1 MCDIYTQ
8 ISQLKQQNEEIVRTL
23 NEQNILF
30 DNILVEPNLLSSDEI
45 LRQITAIN
53 AYLKWV
59 VIQNSINDIVR

>member
-45 LRQITAIN
+45 LHQITAIN